1 MKPNIF
7 WMEGLLTNFALPFPY
22 DDRNDPRRMGF
33 GVGQQIVGLYL
44 TEMLLKYALDNS
56 GVSHG
61 QHHNLHDLFRK
72 LSRPRRRTVERK
84 YTKILNSEW
93 PWAWDAAETVDSFLL
108 YLGRNAITDTRY
120 FWEPGRNHV
129 GEAASILLA
138 PRMLDPLIYALFT
151 VLHNYPS
158 KPIRKRYDTTFPS
171 RAEAF
176 RRSSGPDS
184 PPRRNREGKGMK
196 LNVVWLEGVL
206 DFFNAPFPYDDR
218 NDPRRIGFG
227 VGQQTV
233 GLYLT
238 EMLLKYAL
246 DHSGVSYDQ
255 HHNLHRLFTDLP
267 ESHRGAVEQKY
278 TEILNSEAEL
288 TWDVAE
294 TVDSFLLYLGRNAI
308 TDTRYFWEPGR
319 NHVGEEAS
327 ILFAPRM
334 LRPLIY
340 AIFIVLHNYPSK
352 PIKKRYDTTFQS
364 LAESLKQDQQQV
376 QSDPPVEN

>member
-7 WMEGLLTNFALPFPY
+7 WLEGLLTNFALPFPY

-33 GVGQQIVGLYL
+33 SVGQQIVGLYL

-61 QHHNLHDLFRK
+61 QHHNL
-72 LSRPRRRTVERK
+72 P
-84 YTKILNSEW
+84 
-93 PWAWDAAETVDSFLL
+93 
-108 YLGRNAITDTRY
+108 
-120 FWEPGRNHV
+120 
-129 GEAASILLA
+129 
-138 PRMLDPLIYALFT
+138 
-151 VLHNYPS
+151 
-158 KPIRKRYDTTFPS
+158 
-171 RAEAF
+171 
-176 RRSSGPDS
+176 
-184 PPRRNREGKGMK
+184 
-196 LNVVWLEGVL
+196 
-206 DFFNAPFPYDDR
+206 
-218 NDPRRIGFG
+218 
-227 VGQQTV
+227 
-233 GLYLT
+233 
-238 EMLLKYAL
+238 
-246 DHSGVSYDQ
+246 
-255 HHNLHRLFTDLP
+255 RLFTDLP
-267 ESHRGAVEQKY
+267 ESHRVAVEQKY
-278 TEILNSEAEL
+278 TEILNSEAEWA
-288 TWDVAE
+288 WDVAE

-352 PIKKRYDTTFQS
+352 PIRKRYDTTFPS